1 MRLFPNAK
9 ALDAIS
15 RATGSYLLPMA
26 YPEGC
31 PTHPAYPAGH
41 ATIAGACTTVLK
53 AFFNEAYTIPS
64 PVIVSSDG
72 LLTRS
77 HIEERL

>member
-1 MRLFPNAK
+1 MTRVIEYPLHDDVLNAK

-53 AFFNEAYTIPS
+53 AFFN
-64 PVIVSSDG
+64 
-72 LLTRS
+72 
-77 HIEERL
+77 